1 MFSPLFIILLSFLA
15 VIFFVC
21 LLWGKAL
28 SKLSVNID
36 STKLGFKLNTNTM
49 TLLILAALVIV
60 YFIAIRGINYYEDR
74 EQKLK
79 NGLDQA
85 GAKITMME
93 TFLDRFR
100 SYAILFRLVFPEM
113 EKIDAS
119 AIKTQVYICKQGQE
133 SSQLTEAERTLGFLN
148 DIWIRV
154 QYLNPGDKLKII
166 AQAGDGRSWE
176 STGVVEIPKSDL
188 SMRAIK

>member
-1 MFSPLFIILLSFLA
+1 
-15 VIFFVC
+15 
-21 LLWGKAL
+21 LLWGK
-28 SKLSVNID
+28 KLSQLPVIIE

-49 TLLILAALVIV
+49 TLLVLAALMIV
-60 YFIAIRGINYYEDR
+60 FLIAFRGINYYEER

-79 NGLDQA
+79 NDLDQA

-100 SYAILFRLVFPEM
+100 SYVILFRLVFPET
-113 EKIDAS
+113 EKINAG

-154 QYLNPGDKLKII
+154 QNLNPGDKLKII
-166 AQAGDGRSWE
+166 AQEGDGRFWE

-188 SMRAIK
+188 SMRRVTK